1 MVVSS
6 PPAGPANG
14 GGLVDP
20 ARSRGLLDVW
30 ERRYLTGLL
39 IAKEV
44 RVRYQGSVL
53 GLLWTYVKPLVR
65 YLVYLAVFGYILGIG
80 RQVENFPVY
89 VFSGLVV
96 VSLFNE
102 ALTSSTRSVRGNRGL
117 VNRIYIPREMFPL
130 VSVVVSVRHFL
141 PQVVVLVVIAA
152 FSGWLP
158 SWAALGYALAGVT
171 LLFLFLVGLGLL
183 FSTLNVFFRDAEQVV
198 EIVTMI
204 AFWSAP
210 VMYPWTFL
218 RDAIGEG
225 WLLTAYLSN
234 PLAVAVNLFHE
245 AFWAPT
251 VNDSIPL
258 PDMAV
263 PTTIAVF
270 LVVLVL
276 IAGQLTFNRLQG
288 RFASEL

>member
-6 PPAGPANG
+6 QPAGPAR
-14 GGLVDP
+14 GLVDP
-20 ARSRGLLDVW
+20 AHSRGLLDVW
-30 ERRYLTGLL
+30 ERRYLTRLL

-96 VSLFNE
+96 VTLFNE

-152 FSGWLP
+152 LNGWLP

-251 VNDSIPL
+251 VTDSIPL

-263 PTTIAVF
+263 PTTIAV
-270 LVVLVL
+270 VLVL
-276 IAGQLTFNRLQG
+276 LVLVAGQLTFTRLQG